1 MLQGVEILFLFESY
15 ERRTESFMV
24 VRIEYGILLSNFPSV
39 MDLKRLELS
48 SLVKVHS
55 VMERVEIKRVVTQ
68 Y

>member
-1 MLQGVEILFLFESY
+1 
-15 ERRTESFMV
+15 MV

-55 VMERVEIKRVVTQ
+55 VMERVEIKGVVAE

>member
-55 VMERVEIKRVVTQ
+55 VMERVEIKGVVTE

>member
-15 ERRTESFMV
+15 ERRTKSFMV

-55 VMERVEIKRVVTQ
+55 VMKRVGIKGVVAE